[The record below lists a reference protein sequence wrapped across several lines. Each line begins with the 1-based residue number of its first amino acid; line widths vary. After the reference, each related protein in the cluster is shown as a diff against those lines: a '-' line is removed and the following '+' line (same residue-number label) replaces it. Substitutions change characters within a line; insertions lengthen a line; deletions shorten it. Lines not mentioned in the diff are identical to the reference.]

1 MKVYEFTFLC
11 LSLIFLSDSA
21 AFLFI
26 CSSVLMKFRL
36 KFFQFVRI
44 NECSF
49 VNQLKLK
56 IAGVSLV
63 GHLWYF
69 MGLSCKVRFPWRRR
83 PSGLTK
89 QPAEG
94 R

>member
-1 MKVYEFTFLC
+1 MNSCFVSFMC
-11 LSLIFLSDSA
+11 LVSYCFSLSFYYCILYMY
-21 AFLFI
+21 LFI
-26 CSSVLMKFRL
+26 CFDESLSI
-36 KFFQFVRI
+36 QFESENRRR
-44 NECSF
+44 F
-49 VNQLKLK
+49 
-56 IAGVSLV
+56 VSLV

-83 PSGLTK
+83 TSGLTN

>member
-1 MKVYEFTFLC
+1 MKSNLHSYVF
-11 LSLIFLSDSA
+11 SLFSDSA
-21 AFLFI
+21 ASFCNI
-26 CSSVLMKFRL
+26 C
-36 KFFQFVRI
+36 
-44 NECSF
+44 N
-49 VNQLKLK
+49 LK

-89 QPAEG
+89 QPAE
-94 R
+94 RR